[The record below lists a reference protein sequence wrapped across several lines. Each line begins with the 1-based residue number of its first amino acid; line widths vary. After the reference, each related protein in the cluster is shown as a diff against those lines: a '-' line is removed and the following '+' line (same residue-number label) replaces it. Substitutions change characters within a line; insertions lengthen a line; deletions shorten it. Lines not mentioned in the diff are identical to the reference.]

1 MSALAIVF
9 RNETIKISRRLAFW
23 VAFVGLCTL
32 SSLMGSG
39 NLRAI
44 ARLKDPTSGMLPNWW
59 ARVLND
65 IAPPTMFFSAAII
78 VLLVASEFAWRTSRQ
93 NVIDGL
99 SKEQWFV
106 GKLLNVPAIALAMAL
121 AAFLILGAFGVAA
134 SDFSRSGVELLRRS
148 DVVYLAGFITAVF
161 GFASLAF
168 MIAMM
173 VRNPGPALAVFFLY
187 IFIEQMGRQLLVM
200 KAGSWAKATVYLP
213 VQVYITMTQGR
224 QWYASP
230 QSEQLI
236 KSGRMLSPETAFIVG
251 WAFIAL
257 FVFAAFINVRQRD
270 M

>member
-23 VAFVGLCTL
+23 VAFVGICTL
-32 SSLMGSG
+32 SSLMGTG
-39 NLRAI
+39 NMRAA
-44 ARLKDPTSGMLPNWW
+44 ARLKDPVQAMLPNWW

-65 IAPPTMFFSAAII
+65 AAPPTMFFTAAII

-106 GKLLNVPAIALAMAL
+106 GKLLNVPMVALLMVIAAVT
-121 AAFLILGAFGVAA
+121 ILGSFGVAT
-134 SDFSRSGVELLRRS
+134 SDFSRDGVELLRRS
-148 DVVYLAGFITAVF
+148 DAIYLAGFTTAVL

-168 MIAMM
+168 MISLM

-187 IFIEQMGRQLLVM
+187 IFVEQLTRQLLM
-200 KAGSWAKATVYLP
+200 LRAGTWAKATIYLP
-213 VQVYITMTQGR
+213 VQVFITMTQGR
-224 QWYASP
+224 QWYATP
-230 QSEQLI
+230 QSAQLI
-236 KSGRMLSPETAFIVG
+236 KAGRMLPPEQAFLVA

-257 FVFAAFINVRQRD
+257 FVVAAFINVRQRD